1 MCELLLEKVVPVDMG
16 PRSEV
21 RGHGR
26 WLFGEEW
33 GVRTG
38 ESWVR
43 SKESGVMGQ
52 ESSVM

>member
-16 PRSEV
+16 PRS
-21 RGHGR
+21 GHGR
-26 WLFGEEW
+26 WLLGEEW

-52 ESSVM
+52 QSSVM